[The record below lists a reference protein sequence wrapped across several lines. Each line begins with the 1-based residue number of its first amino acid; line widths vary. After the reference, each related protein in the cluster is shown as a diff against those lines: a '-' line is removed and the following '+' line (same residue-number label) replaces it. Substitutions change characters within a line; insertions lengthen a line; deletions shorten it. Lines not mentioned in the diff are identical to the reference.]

1 MLRYDVPGDFDLER
15 AYACLIGGRT
25 DSVWLDSGDGARS
38 YFAIGE
44 PVDLAGG
51 VLSALDRELPARR
64 VSPPSDVIHE
74 LEFTLGLI
82 GWLGYGVLGETLG
95 METIPDLRRTDA
107 ALLKVVRAVMIDT
120 QGAHLLAIG
129 DEWLAENAQWR
140 HDVLRQ
146 LALIEGV
153 GPLAPPPRPRPTTTR
168 WADSPAEYRGKIAA
182 CFESI
187 HAGDAFQLCLTTTIE
202 VAGSFDVF
210 DLYRRVRKTSPTHHG
225 ALLRIGGVSVV
236 SASPERFLEIDP
248 AGLIT
253 TRPIKGTRPRAADSA
268 ADDASREELRHSVK
282 EQAENLMIVD
292 LMRNDLSQVCE
303 VGTVGVPGL
312 FEIESYAQVHQLVS
326 TVTGRLTPTATVADV
341 LRACFPA
348 GSMTGAPK
356 RRAISLLQ
364 SLEMR
369 ARGVYAGAFG
379 YFGFDGSVD
388 LAMTIRTIV
397 VDSHG
402 ATVGAGGGITALSN
416 PDAEV
421 EEVAVKAAPL
431 LRALGCIGW

>member
-1 MLRYDVPGDFDLER
+1 MPRHDVPGRFDLER
-15 AYACLIGGRT
+15 VYSCLIGGRS

-51 VLSALDRELPARR
+51 VLAALDRELPARPETR
-64 VSPPSDVIHE
+64 HTTLRHG
-74 LEFTLGLI
+74 LEFTLGLV
-82 GWLGYGVLGETLG
+82 GWLGYGVLADTVG
-95 METIPDLRRTDA
+95 METLPDLRHPDA
-107 ALLKVVRAVMIDT
+107 ALLKVVRTVMIDRE
-120 QGAHLLAIG
+120 GAHLLTMG
-129 DEWLAENAQWR
+129 DEWLPDDARWR
-140 HDVLRQ
+140 DEVLRR

-153 GPLAPPPRPRPTTTR
+153 GPLAPPPHPRPTTTR
-168 WADSPAEYRGKIAA
+168 WADSPSEYRRKIAA
-182 CFESI
+182 CFEAI
-187 HAGDAFQLCLTTTIE
+187 HAGDAFQLCLTTEIE
-202 VAGSFDVF
+202 IAGSFDVF
-210 DLYRRVRKTSPTHHG
+210 DLYRRVRATSPSHHG
-225 ALLRIGGVSVV
+225 ALLRIGDVSIV
-236 SASPERFLEIDP
+236 SASPERFLEIDQV
-248 AGLIT
+248 GRII
-253 TRPIKGTRPRAADSA
+253 TRPIKGTRPRGADTA
-268 ADDASREELRHSVK
+268 ADDASRDELRRSVK
-282 EQAENLMIVD
+282 ERAENVMIVD

-326 TVTGRLTPTATVADV
+326 TVTGRLASRATVADV

-356 RRAISLLQ
+356 RRAIGLLQ
-364 SLEMR
+364 TLETR

-397 VDSHG
+397 VDANG
-402 ATVGAGGGITALSN
+402 ATVGAGGGITALSD

>member
-1 MLRYDVPGDFDLER
+1 MLKLVQ
-15 AYACLIGGRT
+15 
-25 DSVWLDSGDGARS
+25 
-38 YFAIGE
+38 
-44 PVDLAGG
+44 
-51 VLSALDRELPARR
+51 
-64 VSPPSDVIHE
+64 
-74 LEFTLGLI
+74 
-82 GWLGYGVLGETLG
+82 
-95 METIPDLRRTDA
+95 
-107 ALLKVVRAVMIDT
+107 AVMIDAE
-120 QGAHLLAIG
+120 GAHLLAMG
-129 DEWLAENAQWR
+129 DEWLAENALWR
-140 HDVLRQ
+140 DEALRR
-146 LALIEGV
+146 LALIEGA
-153 GPLAPPPRPRPTTTR
+153 GPLAPPPPPRPTTTR
-168 WADSPAEYRGKIAA
+168 WADSPSEYRGKIAA
-182 CFESI
+182 CLEAI
-187 HAGDAFQLCLTTTIE
+187 HAGDAFQLCLTTEIE
-202 VAGSFDVF
+202 IAGSFDVS
-210 DLYRRVRKTSPTHHG
+210 DLYRRVRRASPSHHG
-225 ALLRIGGVSVV
+225 ALLRIGGVSIV

-248 AGLIT
+248 AGRIT

-268 ADDASREELRHSVK
+268 EDEESREELRHSAK

-292 LMRNDLSQVCE
+292 LMRNDLSRVCE

-326 TVTGRLTPTATVADV
+326 TVTGRLAARTTVTDV

-364 SLEMR
+364 SMETR

-397 VDSHG
+397 VDAEG
-402 ATVGAGGGITALSN
+402 ATVGAGGGITALSD